1 MIRAFPLTAMGAW
14 AAGMS
19 SVVNYAP
26 GPSEDCVPHRHGEAP
41 CVCILAGRVV
51 GAQHDGPVRQDGFSA
66 VDERGPVARGEFVP
80 PP

>member
-1 MIRAFPLTAMGAW
+1 MIRAFPLTVMGAW
-14 AAGMS
+14 LAGMS
-19 SVVNYAP
+19 SVVNYAS
-26 GPSEDCVPHRHGEAP
+26 GLAENGVPHCPGEAP
-41 CVCILAGRVV
+41 GVGILAGGVV